1 MLTSTNNKLTITHPN
16 IANLKDKR
24 IKMFKKCYA
33 KRKQVEKRCYITY
46 AKIKNFC
53 SSKTPLKVNKL
64 FASRRYFLNVYEL
77 VKKRQTTQWG
87 ERKWTDYFDRHDTK
101 A

>member
-1 MLTSTNNKLTITHPN
+1 MQKGNKLKNGVILLMLKLRISVPQRHHSRGEKPRPWIREYICN
-16 IANLKDKR
+16 I
-24 IKMFKKCYA
+24 IF
-33 KRKQVEKRCYITY
+33 
-46 AKIKNFC
+46 
-53 SSKTPLKVNKL
+53 NKL